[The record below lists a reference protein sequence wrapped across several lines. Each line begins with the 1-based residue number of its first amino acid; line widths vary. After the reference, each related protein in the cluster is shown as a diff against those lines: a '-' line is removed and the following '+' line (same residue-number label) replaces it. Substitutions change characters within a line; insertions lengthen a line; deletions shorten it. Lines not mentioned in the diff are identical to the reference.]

1 MSLHGKIAMVTGGG
15 RGIGRAISLAL
26 AKEGATVVLTYR
38 EQRAAADEV
47 VRQIEQSAGCAVAI
61 KMDVRSRESIRAA
74 IAQVESSF
82 GGLDILVNNAGANR
96 PTDFDEIVEADW
108 DEIMAVNLKGPFLC
122 AQEVL
127 PALRRRG
134 GGSIV
139 NIGSVSGQYG
149 GPRTAHYAASKAGLI
164 SLGQVI
170 ARFAAKDNIRCN
182 TVAAGLI
189 ESEMATTGLQS
200 EAVKR
205 AAASILLG
213 RLGTPDEV
221 ARAVVFLAS
230 DASSYITAQ
239 TINVNGGLYF

>member
-1 MSLHGKIAMVTGGG
+1 MSLHGKIAMITGGG

-26 AKEGATVVLTYR
+26 AKDGAAVALTYR
-38 EQRAAADEV
+38 EQRAAAEDV
-47 VRQIEQSAGCAVAI
+47 VGQIERDGGRAAAI
-61 KMDVRSRESIRAA
+61 PMDVRSRESIRAA
-74 IAQVESSF
+74 IGQVEAIL
-82 GGLDILVNNAGANR
+82 GGLDILVNNAGANK
-96 PTDFDEIVEADW
+96 PADFDQIAETDW
-108 DEIMAVNLKGPFLC
+108 EEIMAVNLKGPFLC
-122 AQEVL
+122 AQEAL

-134 GGSIV
+134 SGSIV

-170 ARFAAKDNIRCN
+170 ARFGAKDNIRCN

-189 ESEMATTGLQS
+189 ESEMAATGLQS

-205 AAASILLG
+205 VAAGILLG

-230 DASSYITAQ
+230 DSSSYITAQ